1 VELEG
6 NCIQISDLREFLQ
19 GSWRLERRLDDR
31 RAGQQGRLSGQA
43 LFAPVEGDL
52 LYREEG
58 RLTIGD
64 HVGPAEQSY
73 RYAFPAPGEGN
84 AARAAVHFRDGRFFH
99 DLDLSR
105 GVWACTHFCDPDRY
119 EGEFSVLDAD
129 TWRVVWRVTGPR
141 KDLTLDST
149 YRRAL

>member
-1 VELEG
+1 MESAE
-6 NCIQISDLREFLQ
+6 NFFQISDLKEFLQ
-19 GSWRLERRLDDR
+19 GSWALERRLDDR

-43 LFAPVEGDL
+43 LFAPLEGDL

-58 RLTIGD
+58 RLTIGE

-73 RYAFPAPGEGN
+73 RYSFPALD
-84 AARAAVHFRDGRFFH
+84 RATVHFRDGRFFH
-99 DLDLSR
+99 DLDLSS
-105 GVWACTHFCDPDRY
+105 GTWACTHLCDPDRY
-119 EGEFSVLDAD
+119 QGEFSVLDAD
-129 TWRVVWRVTGPR
+129 TWRVIWHVTGPR

>member
-1 VELEG
+1 MEPLG
-6 NCIQISDLREFLQ
+6 KFFQISDLKEFLQ

-58 RLTIGD
+58 RLAIGE

-73 RYAFPAPGEGN
+73 RYGFPALD
-84 AARAAVHFRDGRFFH
+84 RAAVHFRDGRFFH
-99 DLDLSR
+99 ELDLSR
-105 GVWACTHFCDPDRY
+105 GAWACTHLCDPDRY
-119 EGEFSVLDAD
+119 EGEFSVLDTD